1 MTTRKIPLWVSPEH
15 ACGYLPGSVARF
27 GCVASQCD
35 LSADRYQILLANGF
49 RRSGNWVYRPLCRS
63 CAACIPVRIPVTE
76 FRETRAQRRIL
87 KKNADLEVTA
97 VPVTFRE
104 EHLRLYRRYL
114 SARHPDAAMCST
126 NRDDYRAF
134 IGSQWA
140 HTYLFEFRTNI
151 DLVGVA
157 VVDQVPEALSA
168 VYTFFDPAAATR
180 SPGVLAVLWQIRE
193 ARRLGLKWV
202 YLGYW
207 IENCRKMVYKNQYRP
222 LEALVGGVWRRFAKG
237 ETLVGGVL

>member
-1 MTTRKIPLWVSPEH
+1 V
-15 ACGYLPGSVARF
+15 ACFGYVAP
-27 GCVASQCD
+27 QYD

-76 FRETRAQRRIL
+76 FCETRVQRRIL
-87 KKNADLEVTA
+87 KKNADLEVTIA
-97 VPVTFRE
+97 PVMFRE
-104 EHLRLYRRYL
+104 EHLQLYRQYL
-114 SARHPDAAMCST
+114 STRHADAASCSVD
-126 NRDDYRAF
+126 RDSYCGF

-140 HTYLFEFRTNI
+140 HTYLFEFRTNR

-168 VYTFFDPAAATR
+168 VYTFFDPASAMR
-180 SPGVLAVLWQIRE
+180 SPGVLAVLWQIQE

-207 IENCRKMVYKNQYRP
+207 VENCRKMEYKNQYRP

-237 ETLVGGVL
+237 EPLAGGVL